1 MLKLIRKKSIKQPS
15 LFSWTKKNSDDVLY
29 DYPSM
34 VKFMIEL
41 YDTVEKAPIDYM
53 EQFTNT
59 KQGDETI
66 PFYYASILKY
76 GYLAFPESK
85 EEERDG
91 YMKNQFIKG
100 LKNPVLRNHIRMEDT
115 SKMELVE
122 VKDLTRKYEN

>member
-1 MLKLIRKKSIKQPS
+1 
-15 LFSWTKKNSDDVLY
+15 
-29 DYPSM
+29 M

-100 LKNPVLRNHIRMEDT
+100 LKNTELRNHIRMEDT

-122 VKDLTRKYEN
+122 VKDLARKYENSLMNTVQKAEFKPALVSNSKPDTTPNL